1 MADAGDLGRLPPE
14 LRKEI
19 YSYVLVEPEKVG
31 ILRLEVKGLGKVAR
45 FNHHRNN
52 KHRGKFYDHDAKA
65 WLDAPPSFTSVLY
78 VNKSVAL
85 EATEVLYGFNEFEF
99 LHAGA
104 LLCFLRHIGPSI
116 QYLRSISLVGQGVLY
131 NLHWDALDISMELL
145 AQVASLRS
153 LEISHLALCGEH
165 DSPSANRR
173 PVVTPKTF
181 VQHCKPLL
189 GSLKAKAESHNWS
202 LSIVDLIQITLPD
215 CAFDKYLNWLSN
227 LYNRDTQNTQSISPV
242 CYGQLHL
249 RLFFNYLSN
258 LERIQTGISS
268 LHRYDTFCTKIS
280 LVHDGDK
287 LTRAQTA
294 ATRCRE
300 SGWETDASFIEQGYA
315 EWAIGRPQAD
325 RVAVSESA

>member
-1 MADAGDLGRLPPE
+1 MALYMMSATQDSVTTAPTIQAAQPKHFSSLPGE
-14 LRKEI
+14 LRNQI
-19 YSYVLVEPEKVG
+19 YDILHQHEESTRFHSLTFRYPAPLSH
-31 ILRLEVKGLGKVAR
+31 LRLINRQFTAEFDKRTPTVSRLVITQTS
-45 FNHHRNN
+45 RNQIW
-52 KHRGKFYDHDAKA
+52 Y
-65 WLDAPPSFTSVLY
+65 
-78 VNKSVAL
+78 
-85 EATEVLYGFNEFEF
+85 
-99 LHAGA
+99 
-104 LLCFLRHIGPSI
+104 
-116 QYLRSISLVGQGVLY
+116 
-131 NLHWDALDISMELL
+131 
-145 AQVASLRS
+145 
-153 LEISHLALCGEH
+153 
-165 DSPSANRR
+165 PSAQ
-173 PVVTPKTF
+173 PV
-181 VQHCKPLL
+181 C
-189 GSLKAKAESHNWS
+189 
-202 LSIVDLIQITLPD
+202 LPD
-215 CAFDKYLNWLSN
+215 VLARRIFEKLEVNFDVCDTYHEPIDRLMWFDTYLNWLSN

>member
-1 MADAGDLGRLPPE
+1 MADAGDLGRLSPE

-19 YSYVLVEPEKVG
+19 YSYVLVEPEKVR

-52 KHRGKFYDHDAKA
+52 KHRGKFYDRDARA
-65 WLDAPPSFTSVLY
+65 WLDAPPSFTSLLY

-131 NLHWDALDISMELL
+131 NLHWDALDVSMELL

-165 DSPSANRR
+165 DRPSANRR
-173 PVVTPKTF
+173 PAVTPKTC

-189 GSLKAKAESHNWS
+189 GSLKAKAQSHNLS

-215 CAFDKYLNWLSN
+215 CAFDKYYSLLPGIWNG
-227 LYNRDTQNTQSISPV
+227 PAH
-242 CYGQLHL
+242 QLFHVHSEPF
-249 RLFFNYLSN
+249 RGIPFNS
-258 LERIQTGISS
+258 RSKAK
-268 LHRYDTFCTKIS
+268 DF
-280 LVHDGDK
+280 
-287 LTRAQTA
+287 QTA
-294 ATRCRE
+294 QCHCFCEAAEGRNRALVQE
-300 SGWETDASFIEQGYA
+300 VKDEIVKQLGLSIEG
-315 EWAIGRPQAD
+315 EENENAD
-325 RVAVSESA
+325 WS